1 MIYTILSMKYTPP
14 DCKDLVSLKGIK
26 HLLNLKILLHVN
38 GNISN
43 TQLFIWYII
52 SMYSLFCSLSQ
63 QNTLKE
69 LCTVA
74 STYPFLHRC
83 PQWLRSHM
91 PLDTYFYS
99 HNSTYIMLDS
109 KAVLDLNTG
118 FTHFE
123 TLFFFKEKYSFF
135 KDYILTSD
143 SSLSTPPS
151 PSLTSHSPPHKI
163 HFSSIFLKKKSR
175 SHWDDNKNWPNK
187 IK

>member
-123 TLFFFKEKYSFF
+123 TLFFFKRKILFF
-135 KDYILTSD
+135 QRLHPDLWFFTLHPPPVPLWPLIPLPTRSTSP
-143 SSLSTPPS
+143 LFP
-151 PSLTSHSPPHKI
+151 
-163 HFSSIFLKKKSR
+163 LKKRAGHIGMTTKTGLTR
-175 SHWDDNKNWPNK
+175 
-187 IK
+187 